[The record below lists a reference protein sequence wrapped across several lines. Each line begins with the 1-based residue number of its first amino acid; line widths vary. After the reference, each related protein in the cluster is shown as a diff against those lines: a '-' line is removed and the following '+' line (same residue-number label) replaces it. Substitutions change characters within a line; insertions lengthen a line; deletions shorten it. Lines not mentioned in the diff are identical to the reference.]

1 MTKRVKQKVDRV
13 EHRDPDF
20 HYPDL
25 VPTKKR
31 PKQNENNEGHNIN
44 VEKKL
49 FLEDYV
55 LSSLLTEEEKHF
67 LNKMY
72 EYEKGD
78 VK

>member
-25 VPTKKR
+25 GPAKKK
-31 PKQNENNEGHNIN
+31 PKKNENNGEHNN
-44 VEKKL
+44 VVKKL

-55 LSSLLTEEEKHF
+55 LSSLITEEEKHF
-67 LNKMY
+67 LNKIY